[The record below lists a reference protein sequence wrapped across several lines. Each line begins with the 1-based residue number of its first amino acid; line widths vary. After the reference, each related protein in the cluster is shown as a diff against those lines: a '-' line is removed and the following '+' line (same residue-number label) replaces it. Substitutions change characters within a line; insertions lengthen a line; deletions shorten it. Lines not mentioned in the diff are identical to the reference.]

1 VKGYTLRLRS
11 EQIPT
16 VQMGGMTLVVEPFKA
31 LIKTQ
36 LQRMKDLKQ
45 VRVEKLLA
53 SDAGEKRAAERLAIL

>member
-1 VKGYTLRLRS
+1 
-11 EQIPT
+11 
-16 VQMGGMTLVVEPFKA
+16 MGGMTLVVEPFKA
-31 LIKTQ
+31 LIKSQ